1 MAISERAVPAIE
13 GAAQVAPAPS
23 SRARHVLRDRA
34 LFALSMTG
42 APIGILALRRW
53 GRLGGVLLELASGV
67 LLVRACVL
75 LALGAAARLRPV
87 PRLLLFAETA
97 LDGIATVAGF
107 WAWVW
112 RPFVRPA
119 EMKQPDTGAR
129 RLRKLPK
136 GNQRRAATKIGGTW
150 VTTAAIGAYMA
161 AQITHV
167 ARMAIY
173 ISPSRGLRHER

>member
-1 MAISERAVPAIE
+1 MAVSEHPVSAIE
-13 GAAQVAPAPS
+13 GVSQVISSPS
-23 SRARHVLRDRA
+23 SSARRVLRDRT
-34 LFALSMTG
+34 LFVLSMTG

-53 GRLGGVLLELASGV
+53 GRIGGILLALASGV

-75 LALGAAARLRPV
+75 IALGAVARLRPI

-119 EMKQPDTGAR
+119 KMNKPGPGAR
-129 RLRKLPK
+129 RRRTLSK
-136 GNQRRAATKIGGTW
+136 GNQRRASKEIGGTW
-150 VTTAAIGAYMA
+150 VTAVAIGAYMA
-161 AQITHV
+161 AQGVHV
-167 ARMAIY
+167 VRMAIY
-173 ISPSRGLRHER
+173 ISPSRGLRNQR